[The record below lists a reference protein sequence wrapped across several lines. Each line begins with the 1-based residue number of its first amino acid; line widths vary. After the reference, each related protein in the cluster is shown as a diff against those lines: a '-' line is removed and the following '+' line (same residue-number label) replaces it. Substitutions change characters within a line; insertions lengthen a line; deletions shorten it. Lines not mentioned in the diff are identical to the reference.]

1 MEKNIHDIAVF
12 LDSNLNFTI
21 KLFACGLANDNMSI
35 KKKNL
40 QIISQGCREGTS
52 IVAFEVLI
60 INCQIYFINL
70 FIFNCLTL
78 NIKLF
83 IFKLF
88 DVKFLFS
95 ENHAFRKQKRTA
107 VYGVMDAR
115 PYILI
120 LNSLGKMMT
129 CYLQEI
135 NKFLRYRTLCKSI
148 PKCGFPTKVIE
159 LRRFVLFEILRVLQL
174 WDTCFR
180 PFRYVRYENLRN
192 TSETME

>member
-1 MEKNIHDIAVF
+1 M
-12 LDSNLNFTI
+12 
-21 KLFACGLANDNMSI
+21 
-35 KKKNL
+35 
-40 QIISQGCREGTS
+40 ISKTPWHTQGHSEGTS
-52 IVAFEVLI
+52 SIAFQVLI

-95 ENHAFRKQKRTA
+95 ENHVFRKQKRTA

-115 PYILI
+115 PQFWI

-129 CYLQEI
+129 CYLRDI

-148 PKCGFPTKVIE
+148 LKCGFPTKGIE
-159 LRRFVLFEILRVLQL
+159 LTWFVFFVVLGVTQL
-174 WDTCFR
+174 
-180 PFRYVRYENLRN
+180 
-192 TSETME
+192 